1 MKYSLLASTAAAV
14 LACSPLVAGRNHA
27 HEAYLQRRQAALS
40 SSVVPAQTSSAAPA
54 ASSSGAASASAP
66 APATTTAAA
75 ASSASAPAVTHPPT
89 TASNNDIPPLE
100 QITMGGPI
108 QPPVPLPSTYSAGA
122 SPPLKGAVPL
132 PTKALTIANYP
143 TMDKVPPI
151 DSPEVKGWLAEV
163 AAKNPKIPLIKQT
176 VDGSCGSDPA
186 LAANGSATGNCWWT
200 CGGCTRD
207 TDITV
212 CPDKLAWG
220 LTYDDGPSPYTPKLL
235 NYLDQHSLNATF
247 YVVGSRVIS
256 RPEIVQYEY
265 MKGHELSVHT
275 WSHSALTTLTN
286 EQIVAELGW
295 TRKAIHDVTGV
306 TPLTMRPPYGDIDDR
321 VRAIAMAM
329 NLTPVIW
336 TGVGQDEFDTSDWR
350 IPGGTANG
358 TSSYAAFNK
367 ILTKATTLD
376 TGFIVLQHDLYQETV
391 DLAVGY
397 ILPDA
402 LGHDPKFALS
412 SVSHCLHQPLED
424 AYVETSTKGST
435 GGNGTTGG
443 GYGSGGSS
451 SGGSGSGT
459 GSGAS
464 GTSGAGRTVGMSLGV
479 GAVAGFAA
487 MFLGLFI

>member
-1 MKYSLLASTAAAV
+1 MRYSLLASTAAAV

-27 HEAYLQRRQAALS
+27 HEAYLMRRQAALAS
-40 SSVVPAQTSSAAPA
+40 SSAPTQTASSSAPA
-54 ASSSGAASASAP
+54 ASAP
-66 APATTTAAA
+66 GTVT
-75 ASSASAPAVTHPPT
+75 SSAGAPAVTSAPATPA

-108 QPPVPLPSTYSAGA
+108 QPAVPLPSTYTAGA

-132 PTKALTIANYP
+132 PTTALKIADYP
-143 TMDKVPPI
+143 PIDKVPPT
-151 DSPEVKGWLAEV
+151 DSPEVKQWLAEV
-163 AAKNPKIPLIKQT
+163 AAKNPKIPLVKQT
-176 VDGSCGSDPA
+176 VDGSCASDPA

-212 CPDKLAWG
+212 CPDKMAWG
-220 LTYDDGPSPYTPKLL
+220 LTYDDGPSPYTPLL
-235 NYLDQHSLNATF
+235 LKYLDQQQLNATF

-265 MKGHELSVHT
+265 MKGHELSIHT

-329 NLTPVIW
+329 DLTPVIW

-367 ILTKATTLD
+367 ILTKASTLD

-402 LGHDPKFALS
+402 LAHQPKFALS

-424 AYVETSTKGST
+424 AYVETSTKGAGS
-435 GGNGTTGG
+435 GNGTTGA
-443 GYGSGGSS
+443 GYGSKSNSTSTPAPSASGAAGASS
-451 SGGSGSGT
+451 SIGH
-459 GSGAS
+459 
-464 GTSGAGRTVGMSLGV
+464 
-479 GAVAGFAA
+479 GAVFAISALITA
-487 MFLGLFI
+487 MCI

>member
-1 MKYSLLASTAAAV
+1 MRYSLIASTAAAV
-14 LACSPLVAGRNHA
+14 LSCAPLVVGRNHA
-27 HEAYLQRRQAALS
+27 HEAYLLRRQAALS
-40 SSVVPAQTSSAAPA
+40 STPVAASSAAPT
-54 ASSSGAASASAP
+54 ASSSSAAVVSATPVSGTVTGSASAAAVTT
-66 APATTTAAA
+66 APATP
-75 ASSASAPAVTHPPT
+75 ASAA
-89 TASNNDIPPLE
+89 NNDIPPLE

-108 QPPVPLPSTYSAGA
+108 QPAVPLPSTYSAGA
-122 SPPLKGAVPL
+122 TPPVSGAVPL
-132 PTKALTIANYP
+132 PTSALKVADYP
-143 TMDKVPPI
+143 PMDKVPPI
-151 DSPEVKGWLAEV
+151 DSPQVKEWIAAV
-163 AAKNPKIPLIKQT
+163 AAKNPNIPLVRQT
-176 VDGSCGSDPA
+176 VDGSCASDPA
-186 LAANGSATGNCWWT
+186 AAANGTAAGNCWWT

-220 LTYDDGPSPYTPKLL
+220 LTYDDGPSPYTPLLL

-286 EQIVAELGW
+286 EQIIAELGW
-295 TRKAIHDVTGV
+295 TRKAIKDVTGV
-306 TPLTMRPPYGDIDDR
+306 TTLTMRPPYGDIDDR

-329 NLTPVIW
+329 DLTPVIW

-402 LGHDPKFALS
+402 LAHDPKFALS
-412 SVSHCLHQPLED
+412 SVNHCLHKPIED
-424 AYVETSTKGST
+424 AYLETSTTASS
-435 GGNGTTGG
+435 GNGT
-443 GYGSGGSS
+443 SGNGTSTRAGSS
-451 SGGSGSGT
+451 SGSGSS
-459 GSGAS
+459 SGNSTSTAS
-464 GTSGAGRTVGMSLGV
+464 ASGAGRSIEMGVGMT
-479 GAVAGFAA
+479 AAGFVA
-487 MFLGLFI
+487 MLVGMFV

>member
-1 MKYSLLASTAAAV
+1 MKYSMLASTAAAV

-40 SSVVPAQTSSAAPA
+40 SSAAPSHTSGAPASSAAASSAHTSSAAPT
-54 ASSSGAASASAP
+54 SGAV
-66 APATTTAAA
+66 T
-75 ASSASAPAVTHPPT
+75 SSASVPVVTSATPPA
-89 TASNNDIPPLE
+89 TASNNDIPPLA

-108 QPPVPLPSTYSAGA
+108 QPPVPLPSTYQAGA
-122 SPPLKGAVPL
+122 TPPVKGAVPL
-132 PTKALTIANYP
+132 PTKALTISNYP
-143 TMDKVPPI
+143 PMDKVPPI

-163 AAKNPKIPLIKQT
+163 AAKNPNIPLIRQT
-176 VDGSCGSDPA
+176 VDGSCAGDPA
-186 LAANGSATGNCWWT
+186 LAANASATGNCWWT
-200 CGGCTRD
+200 CGGCTRS

-220 LTYDDGPSPYTPKLL
+220 LTYDDGPSPYTPLLL
-235 NYLDQHSLNATF
+235 NFLDQHSLNATF
-247 YVVGSRVIS
+247 YVVGSRVVS

-367 ILTKATTLD
+367 ILTKATSLD

-402 LGHDPKFALS
+402 ISHDPKFALS
-412 SVSHCLHQPLED
+412 SVNHCLHQSLEE
-424 AYVETSTKGST
+424 AYAETSTKGTS

-443 GYGSGGSS
+443 GS
-451 SGGSGSGT
+451 GSGS

-464 GTSGAGRTVGMSLGV
+464 GASGAGRNAGVNVGI
-479 GAVAGFAA
+479 GAVVGLAA
-487 MFLGLFI
+487 LVVGLFV

>member
-1 MKYSLLASTAAAV
+1 
-14 LACSPLVAGRNHA
+14 
-27 HEAYLQRRQAALS
+27 
-40 SSVVPAQTSSAAPA
+40 
-54 ASSSGAASASAP
+54 
-66 APATTTAAA
+66 
-75 ASSASAPAVTHPPT
+75 
-89 TASNNDIPPLE
+89 
-100 QITMGGPI
+100 
-108 QPPVPLPSTYSAGA
+108 
-122 SPPLKGAVPL
+122 
-132 PTKALTIANYP
+132 
-143 TMDKVPPI
+143 
-151 DSPEVKGWLAEV
+151 
-163 AAKNPKIPLIKQT
+163 
-176 VDGSCGSDPA
+176 
-186 LAANGSATGNCWWT
+186 
-200 CGGCTRD
+200 
-207 TDITV
+207 
-212 CPDKLAWG
+212 
-220 LTYDDGPSPYTPKLL
+220 
-235 NYLDQHSLNATF
+235 HSLNATF

-295 TRKAIHDVTGV
+295 TRKAIYDVTGV
-306 TPLTMRPPYGDIDDR
+306 TTLTMRPPYGDIDDR

-402 LGHDPKFALS
+402 LSHEPKFALS

-424 AYVETSTKGST
+424 AYAETSTKGTT

-451 SGGSGSGT
+451 NSTTTGSG

-464 GTSGAGRTVGMSLGV
+464 GVSGAGRSAGVDVGVSAIV
-479 GAVAGFAA
+479 GLAA
-487 MFLGLFI
+487 LAMGLFI

>member
-1 MKYSLLASTAAAV
+1 MKYSVLASTAAAV

-40 SSVVPAQTSSAAPA
+40 SSVAASPTSKAPATSSAAVSSA
-54 ASSSGAASASAP
+54 HASSPAPTSGAVTSSASAPVVTSAP
-66 APATTTAAA
+66 APA
-75 ASSASAPAVTHPPT
+75 
-89 TASNNDIPPLE
+89 TASNNDIPPLA

-108 QPPVPLPSTYSAGA
+108 QPPVPLPSTYQAGA
-122 SPPLKGAVPL
+122 TPPLKGAVPL
-132 PTKALTIANYP
+132 PTKALTISNYP

-163 AAKNPKIPLIKQT
+163 AAKNPNIPLIKQT
-176 VDGSCGSDPA
+176 VDGSCASDPA
-186 LAANGSATGNCWWT
+186 LAANASTTGNCWWT
-200 CGGCTRD
+200 CGGCTRS

-235 NYLDQHSLNATF
+235 NFLDQHSLNATF

-329 NLTPVIW
+329 DLTPVIW

-367 ILTKATTLD
+367 IIAKATTLD

-402 LGHDPKFALS
+402 LSHDPKFALS

-424 AYVETSTKGST
+424 AYVETSTKGVS

-443 GYGSGGSS
+443 GYGSGG
-451 SGGSGSGT
+451 GSGSGS
-459 GSGAS
+459 GSGASGSS
-464 GTSGAGRTVGMSLGV
+464 GTSGAGRNARVSVAVGL
-479 GAVAGFAA
+479 AA
-487 MFLGLFI
+487 LMMALLV